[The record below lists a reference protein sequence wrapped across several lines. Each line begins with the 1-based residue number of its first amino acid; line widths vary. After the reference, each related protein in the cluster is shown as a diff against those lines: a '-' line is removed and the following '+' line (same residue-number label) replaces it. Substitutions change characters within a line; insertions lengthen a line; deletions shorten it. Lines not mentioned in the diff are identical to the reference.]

1 MVMVV
6 MVMVMGVMVMVMMV
20 MVMMV
25 VHDSVAR
32 PAMRSTPSQ
41 PVGVAEVVG
50 FKQHIV

>member
-1 MVMVV
+1 MVMVVMVV
-6 MVMVMGVMVMVMMV
+6 MVMV
-20 MVMMV
+20 
-25 VHDSVAR
+25 VHDSVAQ

>member
-1 MVMVV
+1 MCVCARVV
-6 MVMVMGVMVMVMMV
+6 PTVMVMMV
-20 MVMMV
+20 MVMV